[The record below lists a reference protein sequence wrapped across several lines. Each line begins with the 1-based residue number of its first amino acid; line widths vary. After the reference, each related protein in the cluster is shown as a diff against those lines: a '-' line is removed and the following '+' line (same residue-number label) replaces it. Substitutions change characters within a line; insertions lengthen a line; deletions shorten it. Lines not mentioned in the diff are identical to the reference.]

1 MGLQCGQFPIQHW
14 KTLKG
19 GYPLWSWCNLR
30 KSQQLEDLVGF
41 KQANTLFKMGA
52 SRCLFLKRAKKTT
65 KPGETSS
72 GLMFCFEKEKRVH
85 SSVSTWLSVVKCR
98 TLVPGERNM
107 KSQSRTGFRTPQPAV
122 RMLHCFLKGSSWA
135 FRSAQLFSS
144 GSSGAGYPLVLLWRG
159 WNTAVNCQQFA
170 NYGGQLGPLG
180 KVHSIEDPTI
190 LRVHLSRF

>member
-65 KPGETSS
+65 KAGETSS

-107 KSQSRTGFRTPQPAV
+107 KSQSRTGFRTAPASSQNATLFCQGKFMSFQECTAVLFWVFRGRVSFSTTLEGLEHSCQLPAV
-122 RMLHCFLKGSSWA
+122 C
-135 FRSAQLFSS
+135 
-144 GSSGAGYPLVLLWRG
+144 
-159 WNTAVNCQQFA
+159 
-170 NYGGQLGPLG
+170 
-180 KVHSIEDPTI
+180 
-190 LRVHLSRF
+190 